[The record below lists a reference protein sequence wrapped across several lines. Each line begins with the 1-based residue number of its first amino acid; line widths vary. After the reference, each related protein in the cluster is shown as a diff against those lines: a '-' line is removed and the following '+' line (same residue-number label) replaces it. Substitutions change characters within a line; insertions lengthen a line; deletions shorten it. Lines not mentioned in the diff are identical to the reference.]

1 MREKI
6 LKSLSFILFLVV
18 IFALRVKS
26 KNNQKMKIE
35 FGNFWN
41 GDPYENAYE
50 INFKQEAENLE
61 ILIDSKFFHDKRPV
75 EDPGYLMGLWDYE
88 VVEVFLLNKET
99 EEYLELEFGPYG
111 LVSIHMTHIKW
122 PIVYGS

>member
-41 GDPYENAYE
+41 GDPCENAYE

-111 LVSIHMTHIKW
+111 LV
-122 PIVYGS
+122 

>member
-6 LKSLSFILFLVV
+6 LKTLSFILFLVV
-18 IFALRVKS
+18 IFALRVKN

-35 FGNFWN
+35 FGNFWD
-41 GDPYENAYE
+41 GKPCANAYE
-50 INFKQEAENLE
+50 IDFKKGAENLE
-61 ILIDSKFFHDKRPV
+61 ILIDSKFFHDKKPQ
-75 EDPGYLMGLWDYE
+75 EDPGYLMELWDYE

-111 LVSIHMTHIKW
+111 
-122 PIVYGS
+122 